1 MTDFDRNEYWKKRAS
16 DKIKSLFADVT
27 TRLKEIRND
36 VDHVTGKTNHEF
48 MNGVLSVGDG
58 FDMMQAAIEN
68 IGKKK
73 DVQMPPKEPS
83 PTGEG
88 AKKA

>member
-1 MTDFDRNEYWKKRAS
+1 MTDFDKTVYWKERATT
-16 DKIKSLFADVT
+16 KIKSLFRDVT
-27 TRLKEIRND
+27 DRLKEIRND

-48 MNGVLSVGDG
+48 MNGVMSVGDG

-73 DVQMPPKEPS
+73 DAPGAS
-83 PTGEG
+83 PTGEE
-88 AKKA
+88 AKKQ